1 MNFFIVLKLSW
12 HCYFS
17 FRLLDIVSGVNKG
30 YMIWQEVVDNN
41 AKVREIILNPCL
53 IHKVKSILDFNDKMC
68 M

>member
-12 HCYFS
+12 HCFFS

-41 AKVREIILNPCL
+41 AKVREIIRNP
-53 IHKVKSILDFNDKMC
+53 
-68 M
+68 